1 MKTEYKY
8 RLLVLIT
15 MAIGLNAFQ
24 PIEAQTAQ
32 KFKFRKDHTFRIA
45 QFTDIHWNN
54 NSPKCAE
61 TSALIREILAVEKP
75 DLAILTGDIVTD
87 IPEKEGWIAVAK
99 IFIDAKI
106 PFAVTLGNHDSE
118 REIKRDY
125 IFELLRTLPGFVGEK
140 GAGLFG
146 CGNYTIPVK
155 GSDTES
161 VAAVL
166 YCLDSNDYP
175 KDKRI
180 GSYDWIKFD
189 QIEWYRKTSDR
200 FTALNKKMVVPSL
213 MFFHIPLIEFNNVI
227 GKPTT
232 VGIKNEAVASS
243 EINSGMFAS
252 LVEKRDV
259 MGLFVGHDHDNN
271 YIGVDHD
278 IALAY
283 GQATGYDAYGKFE
296 RGSRIIELHEGEFT
310 FNTWI
315 RTNSGKSDKFEF
327 PTSSKS
333 ADKNPFYIPATKVAG
348 LKPGVTFNYYQ
359 GSFTSTAE
367 LATATILKTGT
378 LKNISIEPAAV
389 QDSFAFEF
397 KAWLKIPKKGVYGF
411 YTYSDDGSKL
421 VIDGKEVVNNDGP
434 HDGKRADGEIA
445 LDEGFHQF
453 RLLYFEGDSSN
464 ELEVGFSSVSIREC
478 KIPEWFLFTK

>member
-1 MKTEYKY
+1 
-8 RLLVLIT
+8 

-24 PIEAQTAQ
+24 NLAAQTTG

-87 IPEKEGWIAVAK
+87 IPEKEGWLSVTK
-99 IFIDAKI
+99 IFIDAKV

-118 REIKRDY
+118 REIEREA
-125 IFELLRTLPGFVGEK
+125 IFDLLETLPWFVGEK
-140 GAGLFG
+140 GPKLYG
-146 CGNYTIPVK
+146 CGNYTIPVND
-155 GSDTES
+155 SDGKT

-166 YCLDSNDYP
+166 YCIDSNDYP

-180 GSYDWIKFD
+180 GSYDWIKFN

-200 FTALNKKMVVPSL
+200 FTALNKKMVIPSL
-213 MFFHIPLIEFNNVI
+213 MFFHIPLIEFNKVI
-227 GKPTT
+227 GKQTT

-259 MGLFVGHDHDNN
+259 MGVFAGHDHDNN
-271 YIGVDHD
+271 YVGVDHD

-310 FNTWI
+310 FDTWI
-315 RTNSGKSDKFEF
+315 RTKSGKTDNFEY
-327 PTSSKS
+327 PTGTKSSGNLNFLPSSKPEGLKQGVKFNYFEGNFNSTSELS
-333 ADKNPFYIPATKVAG
+333 AAKIKKSGTLRNISLEPATAR
-348 LKPGVTFNYYQ
+348 
-359 GSFTSTAE
+359 
-367 LATATILKTGT
+367 
-378 LKNISIEPAAV
+378 
-389 QDSFAFEF
+389 DSFAFEF

-421 VIDGKEVVNNDGP
+421 FIDGNEVVNNDGP
-434 HDGKRADGEIA
+434 HDTKRADGEVA
-445 LDEGFHQF
+445 LDEGYHEF

-464 ELEVGFSSVSIREC
+464 ELEVGFSSRSMREC
-478 KIPEWFLFTK
+478 KIPEWFFFTK

>member
-1 MKTEYKY
+1 
-8 RLLVLIT
+8 

-24 PIEAQTAQ
+24 PLEAQIQQ
-32 KFKFRKDHTFRIA
+32 KFKFRGDHTFRIA

-54 NSPKCAE
+54 NSPKCVQ
-61 TSALIREILAVEKP
+61 TTRIIQHVLATEKP

-87 IPEKEGWIAVAK
+87 LPEKEGWLAVTK
-99 IFIDAKI
+99 IFIDAKM

-125 IFELLRTLPGFVGEK
+125 IFELLKTLPFFVGEK

-155 GSDTES
+155 GSDGKE

-166 YCLDSNDYP
+166 YCIDSNDYP
-175 KDKRI
+175 QDKRI

-189 QIEWYRKTSDR
+189 QIEWYRKTSDQ

-213 MFFHIPLIEFNNVI
+213 MFFHIPLIEYNKVV
-227 GKPTT
+227 GKKTT
-232 VGIKNEAVASS
+232 VGIKNEAVAASD
-243 EINSGMFAS
+243 INSGMFAS

-259 MGLFVGHDHDNN
+259 MGVFAGHDHDNN
-271 YIGVDHD
+271 YIGVEHD

-310 FNTWI
+310 FDTWI
-315 RTNSGKSDKFEF
+315 RTKSGKSDPFKY
-327 PTSSKS
+327 PTGPKS
-333 ADKNPFYIPATKVAG
+333 TEVNQTYMPATKVNG
-348 LKPGVTFNYYQ
+348 LKPGVKFNYFE
-359 GSFTSTAE
+359 GIFTSTAD
-367 LATATILKTGT
+367 LAKATILKTGT
-378 LKNISIEPAAV
+378 LKNITLEPASAR
-389 QDSFAFEF
+389 DSFAFEF
-397 KAWLKIPKKGVYGF
+397 KAWIKIPKKGVYGF

-421 VIDGKEVVNNDGP
+421 FIDGKEVVNNDGP
-434 HDGKRADGEIA
+434 HDTKRADGAIA
-445 LDEGFHQF
+445 LDEGFHEF

-464 ELEVGFSSVSIREC
+464 ELEVGFSSPSIREC
-478 KIPEWFLFTK
+478 KIPEWFLFTKEAVSKVK